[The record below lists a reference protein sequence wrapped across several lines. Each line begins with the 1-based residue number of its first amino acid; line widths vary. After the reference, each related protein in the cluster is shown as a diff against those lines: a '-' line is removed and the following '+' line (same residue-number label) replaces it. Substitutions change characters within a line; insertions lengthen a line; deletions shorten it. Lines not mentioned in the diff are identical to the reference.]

1 MTRRGDTWSRR
12 AFLALGAPACLL
24 GQEPY
29 LDKRSTPLKYDG
41 PGRERGEKR
50 GVEVVRIGFFGPS
63 EAAHPKAGSIWMGAM
78 LALEDANRA
87 GGYHG
92 KPFELVE
99 RWSDD
104 VWRSGASAVVRLA
117 YTDEVWA
124 ILGGIDGATT
134 HLAEQVVTKA
144 LLPLVDPVSTDQ
156 TVNHANVPWMFS
168 CAPGDPAIAAYLAG
182 QLPEGDFTVVAG
194 TDHDSRNL
202 AKEFLKAAALKHRLP
217 SQRHDI
223 GPGPLQLPALEG
235 AACVILAP
243 PTETA
248 AVMAAAP
255 AGMRLLAGP
264 AARSRGFS
272 SERHVVTPRLHTA
285 DNARIQRLVNR
296 FGRPADD
303 FSLLAYD
310 AAQFVVEAIREAGLN
325 RALIRDRLAP
335 HFGPRGRRIQE
346 VSS

>member
-1 MTRRGDTWSRR
+1 MPRQRDTWSRR
-12 AFLALGAPACLL
+12 AFLALTGSACLS

-29 LDKRSTPLKYDG
+29 LDKRSTPLEYAG
-41 PGRERGEKR
+41 PGRELGRKR
-50 GVEVVRIGFFGPS
+50 GVDVVRIGFFGPCD
-63 EAAHPKAGSIWMGAM
+63 AAHVRAGSIWMGAM

-87 GGYHG
+87 GGYLG

-134 HLAEQVVTKA
+134 HLAEQVVAKA

-168 CAPGDPAIAAYLAG
+168 CAPGDPAIAAYLTA
-182 QLPEGDFTVVAG
+182 QLPEGEFTVVAG

-202 AKEFLKAAALKHRLP
+202 AKEFLKAAAFKRRLP
-217 SQRHDI
+217 AQRHDI
-223 GPGPLQLPALEG
+223 GSGPLQLPALQG
-235 AACVILAP
+235 AACVILASP
-243 PTETA
+243 AETE

-255 AGMRLLAGP
+255 EGMRLLAGP

-272 SERHVVTPRLHTA
+272 SRRHVVTPRLHSA
-285 DNARIQRLVNR
+285 DDARIQRLVSR

>member
-1 MTRRGDTWSRR
+1 MTTRKDTLSRR
-12 AFLALGAPACLL
+12 AMLALGVPACLS
-24 GQEPY
+24 GQRPY
-29 LDKRSTPLKYDG
+29 LDKSETPLGYNG
-41 PGRERGEKR
+41 PGRELRGPR
-50 GVEVVRIGFFGPS
+50 GVHLIRIGFFGPDQ
-63 EAAHPKAGSIWMGAM
+63 AAHPRAGAIWMGAK
-78 LALEDANRA
+78 LALEDANRT
-87 GGYHG
+87 GGYRG
-92 KPFELVE
+92 NPFELVE

-104 VWRSGASAVVRLA
+104 VWRGGASAVVRLA

-134 HLAEQVVTKA
+134 HLAEQVVAKA

-168 CAPGDPAIAAYLAG
+168 CAPSDPAIAAYLVAKLPAG
-182 QLPEGDFTVVAG
+182 EYTVVSAI
-194 TDHDSRNL
+194 DHDARNL
-202 AKEFLKAAALKHRLP
+202 AKQFLKVAEAQHRLP
-217 SQRHDI
+217 AWHHEID
-223 GPGPLQLPALEG
+223 PAPFQLPPLEG
-235 AACVILAP
+235 AACVVLAP
-243 PTETA
+243 AKETA

-255 AGMRLLAGP
+255 PDMLLLAGP
-264 AARSRGFS
+264 SARSRQFES
-272 SERHVVTPRLHTA
+272 TRAVIAPRLHTA
-285 DNARIQRLVNR
+285 NKARIQRLESR

-346 VSS
+346 VSL